1 MLSIQNLEAKIDNKN
16 ILNGLNLNINPG
28 EVHAIMGPNGSGKST
43 LAKELAACLGYIYVD
58 SGAMYRAVALEALRH
73 GWVSKEL
80 GIQEENIINALE
92 NLKITFSVNSQGQS
106 ITMLNNENV
115 EDAIR
120 TMEVSNVVSQV
131 SKLIPVRRRLVALQ
145 QKMGDQGGVVM
156 DGRDIG
162 TVVFPKADLKIFMTA
177 SDQVRAL
184 RRKAE
189 LDSKGQDYSL
199 NEVLENLKSRDKSD
213 MERADSPLIAA
224 SDARILDNSEINRKE
239 QFNLVLG
246 WINELKK

>member
-1 MLSIQNLEAKIDNKN
+1 MSKLTIAID
-16 ILNGLNLNINPG
+16 G
-28 EVHAIMGPNGSGKST
+28 HSSTGKST

-58 SGAMYRAVALEALRH
+58 SGAMYRAVALKALRH

-80 GIQEENIINALE
+80 GIQEDNIINALE
-92 NLKITFSVNSQGQS
+92 SLKITFSVNSQGQS

-145 QKMGDQGGVVM
+145 QKMGEQGGVVM

-177 SDQVRAL
+177 SDEVRAL

-239 QFNLVLG
+239 QFNLVLC

>member
-1 MLSIQNLEAKIDNKN
+1 MSKLTIAID
-16 ILNGLNLNINPG
+16 G
-28 EVHAIMGPNGSGKST
+28 HSSTGKST

-58 SGAMYRAVALEALRH
+58 SGAMYRAVALKALRH

-92 NLKITFSVNSQGQS
+92 SLKITFSVNSQGQS

-145 QKMGDQGGVVM
+145 QKMGEQGGVVM

-246 WINELKK
+246 WINDLKK

>member
-1 MLSIQNLEAKIDNKN
+1 MNKLTIAID
-16 ILNGLNLNINPG
+16 G
-28 EVHAIMGPNGSGKST
+28 HSSTGKST

-80 GIQEENIINALE
+80 GIQKENIINALE
-92 NLKITFSVNSQGQS
+92 GLKITFSVNSQGQS

>member
-1 MLSIQNLEAKIDNKN
+1 MSKLTIAID
-16 ILNGLNLNINPG
+16 G
-28 EVHAIMGPNGSGKST
+28 HSSTGKST

-73 GWVSKEL
+73 GWVSKEH

-246 WINELKK
+246 WINDLKK

>member
-1 MLSIQNLEAKIDNKN
+1 MKTTVIAVDGYAST
-16 ILNGLNLNINPG
+16 
-28 EVHAIMGPNGSGKST
+28 GKST
-43 LAKELAACLGYIYVD
+43 LSKRLANELGFTYID
-58 SGAMYRAVALEALRH
+58 TGFMYRAVSYFALKNGFLKEDYIQEDALKEALHKTNFSWSKGKFSKLMLFNGSSYGDELRTLEVSS
-73 GWVSKEL
+73 WVSKIAGL
-80 GIQEENIINALE
+80 GFVRDHLVHQQRVL
-92 NLKITFSVNSQGQS
+92 SQLGS
-106 ITMLNNENV
+106 
-115 EDAIR
+115 
-120 TMEVSNVVSQV
+120 
-131 SKLIPVRRRLVALQ
+131 
-145 QKMGDQGGVVM
+145 VVM

-246 WINELKK
+246 WINELKN

>member
-1 MLSIQNLEAKIDNKN
+1 MSKLTIAID
-16 ILNGLNLNINPG
+16 G
-28 EVHAIMGPNGSGKST
+28 HSSTGKST

-92 NLKITFSVNSQGQS
+92 SLKITFSVNSQGQS

-246 WINELKK
+246 WINDLKK

>member
-1 MLSIQNLEAKIDNKN
+1 MNKLIIAID
-16 ILNGLNLNINPG
+16 G
-28 EVHAIMGPNGSGKST
+28 HSSTGKST
-43 LAKELAACLGYIYVD
+43 LAKELAAVLGYIYVD
-58 SGAMYRAVALEALRH
+58 SGAMYRAVALEALRK
-73 GWVSKEL
+73 GWVSKEQ

-92 NLKITFSVNSQGQS
+92 FLKITFSVNPQGQS

-115 EDAIR
+115 ENAIR
-120 TMEVSNVVSQV
+120 TMEVSDVVSQV

-145 QKMGDQGGVVM
+145 QKMGEKGGVVI

-177 SDQVRAL
+177 SDKVRAS

-189 LDSKGQDYSL
+189 LDSKGQNYSI
-199 NEVLENLKSRDKSD
+199 NEVLENLKSRDKFD
-213 MERADSPLIAA
+213 MERIDSPLIAA
-224 SDARILDNSEINRKE
+224 SDARTLDNSKMNKEE

-246 WINELKK
+246 WINELKD

>member
-1 MLSIQNLEAKIDNKN
+1 MSKLTIAID
-16 ILNGLNLNINPG
+16 G
-28 EVHAIMGPNGSGKST
+28 HSSTGKST

-58 SGAMYRAVALEALRH
+58 SGAMYRAVALKALRH

-92 NLKITFSVNSQGQS
+92 SLKITFSVNSQGQS

-145 QKMGDQGGVVM
+145 QKMGEQGGVVM

-162 TVVFPKADLKIFMTA
+162 TVVFPTADLKIFMTA
-177 SDQVRAL
+177 SDEVRAL

-224 SDARILDNSEINRKE
+224 SDARILDNSEINRIE

>member
-1 MLSIQNLEAKIDNKN
+1 MSNLTIAID
-16 ILNGLNLNINPG
+16 G
-28 EVHAIMGPNGSGKST
+28 HSSTGKST

>member
-1 MLSIQNLEAKIDNKN
+1 MSKLTIAID
-16 ILNGLNLNINPG
+16 G
-28 EVHAIMGPNGSGKST
+28 HSSTGKST

-246 WINELKK
+246 WINDLKK

>member
-1 MLSIQNLEAKIDNKN
+1 MRKLTIAID
-16 ILNGLNLNINPG
+16 G
-28 EVHAIMGPNGSGKST
+28 HSSTGKST

-58 SGAMYRAVALEALRH
+58 SGAMYRAVALKALRH

-92 NLKITFSVNSQGQS
+92 SLKITFSVNSQGQS

-145 QKMGDQGGVVM
+145 QKMGEQGGVVM

-177 SDQVRAL
+177 SDEVRAL

-239 QFNLVLG
+239 QFSLVLG